1 MDPLISANKT
11 VMTLRSPLLASVAS
25 SAGLGIFS
33 ATTGAGFVMDVCEPP
48 SDEPQS
54 AQKDLPMGEAELHFG
69 QLKNCAAPHSAQ
81 KRFPTLTSR

>member
-1 MDPLISANKT
+1 M
-11 VMTLRSPLLASVAS
+11 
-25 SAGLGIFS
+25 
-33 ATTGAGFVMDVCEPP
+33 MDVCEPP